1 MRPRTPEPP
10 FTSRLET
17 REAVFVLAYLP
28 VHLVLMQLVCGY
40 LFAQNMLTE
49 AQANFLYY
57 AVGFVYMLVF
67 AFRFLRRDF
76 DPLADHP
83 FTCLRTVVRGLLLMY
98 FCDYLLVLLFESL
111 LPAAQSPND
120 AALQAA
126 LVQEAGLMR
135 AELVYLTPLVEE
147 MLFRAGIFGLLRRKN
162 RLVAY
167 LVSSLCFC
175 LYHVAPYA
183 VQEPVYWLFLLQY
196 LPVSLLLAR
205 CYERCNT
212 IWAPIFF
219 HAAVN
224 AIAVSVILL

>member
-40 LFAQNMLTE
+40 LFAQKLLTE

-57 AVGFVYMLVF
+57 AVGF

-98 FCDYLLVLLFESL
+98 CCDYLLVLLFESL
-111 LPAAQSPND
+111 LPEAQSPND

-135 AELVYLTPLVEE
+135 AELVYLTPVVEE

-162 RLVAY
+162 RLAAY
-167 LVSSLCFC
+167 LVSALCFS
-175 LYHVAPYA
+175 LYHVVPYA

-205 CYERCNT
+205 CYERCST

-224 AIAVSVILL
+224 AIAVSVILA